1 MPGEVFIGGDGVV
14 RGYLHRPG
22 HTSERFIPDP
32 FGDRHGARLY
42 RTGDL
47 ARHLPDGA
55 VEYLGRLDQQVK
67 VRGHRIELGE
77 VEAALRE
84 HAGVREAVAVAR
96 EYAPGDTRLLAYIV
110 AHEPAGAR
118 LPRLGA
124 DGGASLPA
132 GGRRGRLPNGM
143 SVAHH
148 GSFQTSVLYKEIF
161 EDEVYF
167 RHGVTV
173 ADGDCVFDVGANIG
187 LFSLYVHRRCEGASV
202 YAFEPIRPNF
212 ETLRTNLSLYGVR
225 AKLFQCGLGD
235 SPGDAEFTF
244 YPQAAGL
251 SGRIASV
258 EEDKSATRAIVL
270 DWLGHAAP
278 GAQESILPRQQLDEA
293 LNEYLR
299 AETYTCPM
307 KTLSEVIREEGV
319 GRIDLLKIDVEG
331 SELDVLRGIDEDD
344 WGKIK
349 QLVMEVHS
357 AELLTQVGA
366 MLKRRGYETAVEDNF
381 AAVASDPG
389 GKDARVFTLY
399 AIHPSRGRKSDD
411 VRAAARGDAASP
423 SSPMRAARLEVGE
436 LRGFLR
442 EKLPDYMIPSAF
454 TVLDALPL
462 TPNGKVDRK
471 RLTALDAR
479 GAEAGGDDF
488 VAPRTPTEEALAGVW
503 SELLGVTRPGVHDNF
518 FDAGGHS
525 LQATRLV
532 AQVRSVFGVELTLR
546 DFLRSSTI
554 AGLAEIIEKAILDAA
569 TSTKIEEV
577 LELLEGLGDT
587 EAERL
592 LEADAELGE
601 A

>member
-1 MPGEVFIGGDGVV
+1 
-14 RGYLHRPG
+14 
-22 HTSERFIPDP
+22 
-32 FGDRHGARLY
+32 
-42 RTGDL
+42 
-47 ARHLPDGA
+47 
-55 VEYLGRLDQQVK
+55 
-67 VRGHRIELGE
+67 
-77 VEAALRE
+77 
-84 HAGVREAVAVAR
+84 
-96 EYAPGDTRLLAYIV
+96 
-110 AHEPAGAR
+110 
-118 LPRLGA
+118 
-124 DGGASLPA
+124 
-132 GGRRGRLPNGM
+132 M
-143 SVAHH
+143 SVVHH

-187 LFSLYVHRRCEGASV
+187 LFSLYVNRRCEGASI

-212 ETLRTNLSLYGVR
+212 ETLRANLSLYAVR
-225 AKLFQCGLGD
+225 AKLFECGLGER
-235 SPGDAEFTF
+235 PGEAEFTF

-251 SGRIASV
+251 SGRVASV

-299 AETYTCPM
+299 AETYVCPM

-331 SELDVLRGIDEDD
+331 SEFDVLRGIDEGD
-344 WGKIK
+344 WGKIR

-366 MLKRRGYETAVEDNF
+366 MLKRRGYETTVEENF

-389 GKDARVFTLY
+389 GADARVYTLY
-399 AIHPSRGRKSDD
+399 AVHPSRAAKSDD
-411 VRAAARGDAASP
+411 VRAADADGAAAPP
-423 SSPMRAARLEVGE
+423 SSPTPAARLEVGE
-436 LRGFLR
+436 VRALLR
-442 EKLPDYMIPSAF
+442 EKLPDYMIPAAF

-471 RLTALDAR
+471 RLSALDTQ
-479 GAEAGGDDF
+479 GPEAGDDF
-488 VAPRTPTEEALAGVW
+488 VAPRTPTEEALAEVW
-503 SELLGVTRPGVHDNF
+503 SELLGVARPGVHDNF

-532 AQVRSVFGVELTLR
+532 AQVRTVFGVELTLR

-554 AGLAEIIEKAILDAA
+554 AGLAEIIEKAILA
-569 TSTKIEEV
+569 TAGATKIEEV
-577 LELLEGLGDT
+577 LELLEGLGEA

-592 LEADAELGE
+592 LEVDAGLGDG
-601 A
+601 